1 MFEQRLGNPFRFA
14 DQLCRVNRCDLS
26 QERVLGSLRRRHC
39 LGRVVEQT
47 IVTVEIDRREVG
59 LLRFTVERPGVVA
72 VRDVVHG
79 ISWRRLGGCYFVH
92 RNFCWWGVRLASGKT
107 QGSKGHY

>member
-1 MFEQRLGNPFRFA
+1 MFEQRLGNPPRFA
-14 DQLCRVNRCDLS
+14 DQLCRVYRCDLG
-26 QERVLGSLRRRHC
+26 QECVLGSLRRRHC

-79 ISWRRLGGCYFVH
+79 ISWRRLGGCYFIGRDVC
-92 RNFCWWGVRLASGKT
+92 RRRIRLAGCKT
-107 QGSKGHY
+107 